1 MKIVHMSDSHL
12 GFSSYSK
19 LDERGLNLIE
29 EKVYSGFDQAVK
41 KIIKLKPDAVVHAGD
56 LFHHVR
62 PKIWPLFVLQRGL
75 QDLRNAGIP
84 VIIIS
89 GNHDAPK
96 SFSQT
101 SPFRLFEGLKDVH
114 IAQKYRYERF
124 EVGDRSFHCIPFCL
138 EPGDYLAE
146 FQKMEKRGRDVL
158 VMHGLVESLSN
169 RRMRSVGEH
178 KLPDSLLKSDFDYIA
193 LGHFHGQA
201 QISGNAWYSGSVDYF
216 NFGEARDRKGMLLV
230 DLESGQVDGIPVQPE
245 YMKDHPA
252 IDCSG
257 MESQEVA
264 ECLMELCR
272 EDDIRDMMVRITL
285 KNVNRAA
292 YRSLD
297 PVRLSRLG
305 STALYFKI
313 RPEFEDEKEHLGK
326 QVDRRTLEEEFS
338 FYLEQQSGGGRIAA
352 AIKGEVCSYGSQ
364 IIKRAV
370 SASHREGL
378 DAS

>member
-75 QDLRNAGIP
+75 LNLRNAGIQ

-96 SFSQT
+96 SYSQT
-101 SPFRLFEGLKDVH
+101 SPFRLFEGLEGVH
-114 IAQKYRYERF
+114 IAQKLKYERF
-124 EVGDRSFHCIPFCL
+124 EVGDYYFHCIPFCL
-138 EPGDYLAE
+138 EPRDYMVHFE
-146 FQKMEKRGRDVL
+146 SIEKGGKDVL

-169 RRMRSVGEH
+169 RRTKSVGEH
-178 KLPDSLLKSDFDYIA
+178 ELSDSFLKSDFDYIA
-193 LGHFHGQA
+193 LGHFHDQV
-201 QISGNAWYSGSVDYF
+201 QISSNAWYSGSVDYF
-216 NFGEARDRKGMLLV
+216 NFGEARDKKGILQV
-230 DLESGQVDGIPVQPE
+230 DLESSQVERIPIQPE
-245 YMKDHPA
+245 YMKDHSA
-252 IDCSG
+252 IDCRG
-257 MESQEVA
+257 MRSQEIA
-264 ECLMELCR
+264 ECLMELCQK
-272 EDDIRDMMVRITL
+272 DDIRDKMVRITL

-292 YRSLD
+292 YRSMD
-297 PVRLSRLG
+297 QSRLNRLG
-305 STALYFKI
+305 SSALYFKI
-313 RPEFEDEKEHLGK
+313 RPQFEDEEEHLGRP
-326 QVDRRTLEEEFS
+326 VDRRTMEEEFS
-338 FYLEQQSGGGRIAA
+338 LYLDQESGPSRIPA
-352 AIKGEVCSYGSQ
+352 AIKDDVCSYGSQ
-364 IIKRAV
+364 IMKRAV
-370 SASHREGL
+370 SARHREML